1 MPSSFAENE
10 FEDLFTEVAED
21 LGESIILHGDEDET
35 ITALITEEQD
45 VSGGEGQADIRST
58 IRIRETDGTKLGDAA
73 EVTFRDHR
81 WHILEPLPPQSGMI
95 SVPVQRLQ
103 NENTRTQHFDLN
115 DEQATW
121 SS

>member
-35 ITALITEEQD
+35 ITALIAENQD
-45 VSGGEGQADIRST
+45 INGDDGPADIRTT
-58 IRIRETDGTKLGDAA
+58 IRIRGTDGTKLAGAT
-73 EVTFRDHR
+73 EVTFRDYR
-81 WHILEPLPPQSGMI
+81 WHILEPFPPQSGMI
-95 SVPVQRLQ
+95 SVPVKRL
-103 NENTRTQHFDLN
+103 ESGNTRTQLFDLN

-121 SS
+121 H